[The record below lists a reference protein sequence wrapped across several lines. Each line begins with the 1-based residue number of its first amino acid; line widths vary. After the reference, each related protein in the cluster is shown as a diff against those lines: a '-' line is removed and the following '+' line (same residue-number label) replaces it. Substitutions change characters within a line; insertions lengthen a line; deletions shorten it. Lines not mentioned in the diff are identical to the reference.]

1 MAVRIQFRRGTA
13 AEWSSAN
20 PTLANGELGYES
32 DTKVIKFGD
41 GVTAWNTLDVAA
53 AGDIT
58 AVVAG
63 TGLIGGA
70 ASGEATLAIDSSY
83 VVTAGTFDAA
93 GDTIYA
99 TGDNTYT
106 KLSLGAQNTVLTAG
120 ASAPAWT
127 KTLNQVE
134 LLSPTERWNI
144 VAAYPSTTQNIFAGT
159 ASSWYYT
166 TAGTT
171 QWTPNIYGGTTTGT
185 TLASVLAVGQ
195 SITVAVLTTTGATAT
210 NAYSNAVQID
220 GSATNVTVRW
230 QNALQPTSGNA
241 SSTEVYTYTIIK
253 TSASTT
259 PHSYTVLASRTKFA

>member
-1 MAVRIQFRRGTA
+1 MAVRIQFRRGTET
-13 AEWSSAN
+13 EWSTAN
-20 PTLANGELGYES
+20 PVLALGELGYES
-32 DTKVIKFGD
+32 SNKIIKFGD
-41 GVTAWNTLDVAA
+41 GTTAWNSLGVAA

-58 AVVAG
+58 DVVAG
-63 TGLIGGA
+63 TGLTGGA
-70 ASGEATLAIDSSY
+70 TGGVATLAVDPTY

-99 TGDNTYT
+99 TGDNTYA
-106 KLSLGAQNTVLTAG
+106 KLAMGAQNTVLTAG

-127 KTLNQVE
+127 KTLTQVE

-144 VAAYPSTTQNIFAGT
+144 VSAYPSTTQNIFAGT

-171 QWTPNIYGGTTTGT
+171 QWTPSIYGGTTTGG

-220 GSATNVTVRW
+220 GSATNVTVKW

-241 SSTEVYTYTIIK
+241 SSIEVYTYTILK
-253 TSASTT
+253 TSAATS